1 MEKEENKER
10 DEDLM
15 HNSNEGKLFSKNFIK
30 SVKDMEVNSKNDS
43 TINHLVN
50 IYDSSMQSRIENSH
64 LEKSKD
70 KSVRSIL

>member
-30 SVKDMEVNSKNDS
+30 SVKEMEVNSKNDS

-64 LEKSKD
+64 MEKSKD
-70 KSVRSIL
+70 MSVRSVL